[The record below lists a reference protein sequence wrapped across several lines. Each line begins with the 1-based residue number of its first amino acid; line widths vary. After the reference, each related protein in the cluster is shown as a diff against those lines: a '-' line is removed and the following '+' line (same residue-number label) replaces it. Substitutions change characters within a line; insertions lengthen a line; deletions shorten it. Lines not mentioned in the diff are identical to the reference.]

1 MQWLAAFCASFC
13 FHQDH
18 WELCHW
24 LPWEQLWAVHM
35 YLSCQHSHL
44 AGPEDKLVLE
54 VMGQCSESQR
64 GEMWIFWCEV
74 FSHLLDYLEPQCHVV
89 VTAELLYP
97 SQLFWPK
104 ALAQM
109 HLYQSRCAHPVL
121 EKTGIN
127 LSSSFTFF
135 LLIKAA
141 SSCPGLIA
149 LAWNPCNRHS
159 SVSWTKDLSTSL
171 ADTVCRQNCVGILTL
186 PWCCCKPSLFPFLQA
201 MTFPVIKI
209 QFFIKKLHRLVLP
222 WT

>member
-18 WELCHW
+18 WELCHR
-24 LPWEQLWAVHM
+24 LCWEQLWAVHV

-54 VMGQCSESQR
+54 VMVQCSESQR
-64 GEMWIFWCEV
+64 REMWIFWCEV
-74 FSHLLDYLEPQCHVV
+74 FSHFLDYLEPQCHVV

-109 HLYQSRCAHPVL
+109 HLYQSSCAHPVL
-121 EKTGIN
+121 EKTSIN

-141 SSCPGLIA
+141 STA
-149 LAWNPCNRHS
+149 S
-159 SVSWTKDLSTSL
+159 SAQLSWF
-171 ADTVCRQNCVGILTL
+171 NCVGM
-186 PWCCCKPSLFPFLQA
+186 KPLRPAQLCELDQRPQHIPGGHSVQA
-201 MTFPVIKI
+201 ELYGCFDTSF
-209 QFFIKKLHRLVLP
+209 VLL
-222 WT
+222 

>member
-18 WELCHW
+18 WELCHR
-24 LPWEQLWAVHM
+24 LPWEQLWAVHV

-54 VMGQCSESQR
+54 VMVHRSQSQW

-74 FSHLLDYLEPQCHVV
+74 FSHFLDYLESQCCVV

-109 HLYQSRCAHPVL
+109 HLYQSSCAHPAL
-121 EKTGIN
+121 EKTISQAV
-127 LSSSFTFF
+127 LPS
-135 LLIKAA
+135 LLKNAA
-141 SSCPGLIA
+141 STASSAQLSWFNCIDVKPLQ
-149 LAWNPCNRHS
+149 LAQLCELDERP
-159 SVSWTKDLSTSL
+159 
-171 ADTVCRQNCVGILTL
+171 
-186 PWCCCKPSLFPFLQA
+186 
-201 MTFPVIKI
+201 
-209 QFFIKKLHRLVLP
+209 
-222 WT
+222 